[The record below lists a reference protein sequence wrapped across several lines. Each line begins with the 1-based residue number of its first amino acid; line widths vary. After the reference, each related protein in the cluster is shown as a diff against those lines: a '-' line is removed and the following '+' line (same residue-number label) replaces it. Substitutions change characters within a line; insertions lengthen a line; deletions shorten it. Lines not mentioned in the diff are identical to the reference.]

1 MDFKINKLTSQE
13 IKELQVDKA
22 LRIVEAN
29 TNILAD
35 IEQALFD
42 AIGELG
48 KWKIKVEQLKSLKNT
63 VIEQNRGLGVVVKN
77 G

>member
-22 LRIVEAN
+22 LRIVEQN

-42 AIGELG
+42 SIGELG

-63 VIEQNRGLGVVVKN
+63 VIEQNRGLGVVIKN

>member
-22 LRIVEAN
+22 LRIVEQN

-48 KWKIKVEQLKSLKNT
+48 RWKIKVEQLKSLKNT
-63 VIEQNRGLGVVVKN
+63 VIEQNRGLSVVVKN